1 MVQYFQNYG
10 EIECYDFQRGY
21 YFDSIIIQFKNVEN
35 IWPILTK
42 RYHRIQK
49 YIMTVELASDELN
62 EPSVTKTHR
71 PIMEKE
77 PFLELNDNIL
87 AKIFDHLDVKDLCS
101 VANTCIH
108 FQKIAHKLFSTKFNK
123 ITWRAGD
130 SVAMNVFNTFGR
142 LITSLDVD
150 VTEPQNHFLNYIA
163 ETCNYNLSHLSLWM
177 QSYEFIQLTEETTM
191 KLKLLFSQLYRLD
204 FYCHQ
209 LFNSET
215 TRELFTSCLELKSM
229 ALNCLNDMNFEINR
243 MNIHFPK
250 LEELK
255 FYLNHTI
262 NDDGLELLL
271 SHNPNIKKLYLDECM
286 KLSAKAIDIIVR
298 RLPNLEELSLGLLLQ
313 KISVQELRP
322 IGELKRLICL
332 NIILGPALPIV
343 HVVCERQ
350 LHIESLMLWYVD
362 VNDALIEQLVYMKTL
377 TNLTICSNEHVMNFI
392 KDEHLQLLARKL
404 PNLTVMRLEYSN
416 QITIDGLKNF
426 LFHARNL
433 TLLTLTGIKNVTTND
448 KYNLL
453 NCVSER
459 PNLAIEI
466 E

>member
-1 MVQYFQNYG
+1 MVQYFQNCG
-10 EIECYDFQRGY
+10 EIECYDFQRGH
-21 YFDSIIIQFKNVEN
+21 YFDSIIIEYKNLED

-49 YIMTVELASDELN
+49 YIMTVELASEQLI
-62 EPSVTKTHR
+62 ESSLTRTHR
-71 PIMEKE
+71 PFMKKE
-77 PFLELNDNIL
+77 PLFELSDSL
-87 AKIFDHLDVKDLCS
+87 LVKIFDHLDVRDLCS

-108 FQKIAHKLFSTKFNK
+108 FQKIAHQLFSAKFNK

-177 QSYEFIQLTEETTM
+177 QSYEFIQITKETTM

-204 FYCHQ
+204 LYCHQ
-209 LFNSET
+209 LFNFET
-215 TRELFTSCLELKSM
+215 TRELFTSCLELKSL
-229 ALNCLNDMNFEINR
+229 ALNCMTDMNFEMNR
-243 MNIHFPK
+243 MNIQFPK

-255 FYLNHTI
+255 FYLNHAI
-262 NDDGLELLL
+262 NDDGLEILL
-271 SHNPNIKKLYLDECM
+271 SHNANIKKLYLDECT
-286 KLSAKAIDIIVR
+286 KLSAKAIEVMVR

-313 KISVQELRP
+313 KIKVQELRP
-322 IGELKRLICL
+322 IGELKRLQSI

-350 LHIESLMLWYVD
+350 VQIESLMLWYVE
-362 VNDALIEQLVYMKTL
+362 VNDALIERLLYMKTL
-377 TNLTICSNEHVMNFI
+377 KNLTIYSNDHVMNFI
-392 KDEHLQLLARKL
+392 RDEHLQLLAQKL
-404 PNLTVMRLEYSN
+404 PSLTVMRLGYAN
-416 QITIDGLKNF
+416 QITIDGLKNC
-426 LFHARNL
+426 LYYAKNL
-433 TLLTLTGIKNVTTND
+433 TLLALTGIKNVTIND

-459 PNLAIEI
+459 PNLDIEI